1 MSELY
6 ASMLMIG
13 VTLAVGAAVVF
24 AATNQFSLATGAEAV
39 GSSLQLSSS
48 GAQVALVFASV
59 SPSGSCPLYLGEN
72 EGTTLVLALYN
83 YGTTRFAPAEVV
95 VNSTVY
101 AGGYSVVFPG
111 EMVTYALALGSCSHA
126 SGLAILMADPGGDV
140 AQFGS

>member
-1 MSELY
+1 
-6 ASMLMIG
+6 MLMIG

-24 AATNQFSLATGAEAV
+24 AATNQFSLATGAEAA